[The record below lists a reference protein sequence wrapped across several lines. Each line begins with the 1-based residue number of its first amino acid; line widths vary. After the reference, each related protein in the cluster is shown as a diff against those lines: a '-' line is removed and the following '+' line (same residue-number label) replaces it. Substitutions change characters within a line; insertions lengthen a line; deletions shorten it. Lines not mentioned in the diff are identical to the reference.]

1 MFCKSFNYRFFS
13 RIFFLHLIVILFQFN
28 FIYTNPIDYFSYQ
41 SRTYFQ
47 DAGKG
52 WDLLSTFGPIVNF
65 NSGREKSNYLT
76 TKMSLNIRKDSYSIN
91 GFSYFRFKKSF
102 YGYFNPGISKN
113 SKDLDQ
119 LCISNFNLINNY
131 KDFSG
136 FGFVNDWVILQVGRG
151 VENWGAGNNVQLALS
166 NNSSPYDYLLLGSD
180 YGNLRVRYIHGFL
193 ERVDSSINRYITARG
208 LEWTNKKSFVLGFS
222 ETVIYSGENRPM
234 DISYFNPISSHLEIE
249 LNDRL
254 NIIGNTNSNA
264 VWQLH
269 LDFLI
274 KKRLRISANYLIDE
288 FVFDPD
294 IEIGKE
300 HGRAFSLKFAYT
312 PMLNKNKLLT
322 FHSSI
327 IYVGT
332 PTFRHITGTNNFI
345 QNGRPIGWNGGSDSY
360 AYYTGVNYLRNNLLL
375 SFLAGLSKS
384 GSESVS
390 KRSYDPYKDY
400 LKGEFPSGKVKTK
413 FYFETLATYMLKKNY
428 SLTGLFYLS
437 DGKNMFNLNLNI
449 PIKT

>member
-1 MFCKSFNYRFFS
+1 MHF
-13 RIFFLHLIVILFQFN
+13 H
-28 FIYTNPIDYFSYQ
+28 
-41 SRTYFQ
+41 
-47 DAGKG
+47 
-52 WDLLSTFGPIVNF
+52 
-65 NSGREKSNYLT
+65 
-76 TKMSLNIRKDSYSIN
+76 
-91 GFSYFRFKKSF
+91 
-102 YGYFNPGISKN
+102 
-113 SKDLDQ
+113 
-119 LCISNFNLINNY
+119 FNLINNY

-166 NNSSPYDYLLLGSD
+166 NNSSAYDYLLLGSD

-208 LEWTNKKSFVLGFS
+208 LEWTNKKSFILGLS

-300 HGRAFSLKFAYT
+300 HGRAFSLKFAFT